1 MQTNH
6 PAEELDHHEKE
17 LGGQRVVEDARG
29 TGDSG
34 LHWTTR
40 ARAKQWSTA
49 AQQGEA
55 NGARGSETR

>member
-1 MQTNH
+1 MTKARINARTKTMQTNH

-40 ARAKQWSTA
+40 ARAKQ
-49 AQQGEA
+49 
-55 NGARGSETR
+55 

>member
-40 ARAKQWSTA
+40 ARAKQ
-49 AQQGEA
+49 
-55 NGARGSETR
+55 